1 MSFVIGKPELISP
14 LGAIPKT
21 AGGVRLIHDCSRPAG
36 NSLNDFAVAWNY
48 SSLSIVTIMYFLPG
62 LGVWEMYF
70 MCGFYICVE
79 FTRSRYN
86 KIHDDLLSPLLRL
99 LVVFLE

>member
-1 MSFVIGKPELISP
+1 
-14 LGAIPKT
+14 
-21 AGGVRLIHDCSRPAG
+21 
-36 NSLNDFAVAWNY
+36 
-48 SSLSIVTIMYFLPG
+48 
-62 LGVWEMYF
+62 

-86 KIHDDLLSPLLRL
+86 KIHDDLLFPLPRL

>member
-1 MSFVIGKPELISP
+1 MLI
-14 LGAIPKT
+14 I
-21 AGGVRLIHDCSRPAG
+21 
-36 NSLNDFAVAWNY
+36 
-48 SSLSIVTIMYFLPG
+48 
-62 LGVWEMYF
+62 WEMYF

-86 KIHDDLLSPLLRL
+86 KIHDDLLSPLHRL